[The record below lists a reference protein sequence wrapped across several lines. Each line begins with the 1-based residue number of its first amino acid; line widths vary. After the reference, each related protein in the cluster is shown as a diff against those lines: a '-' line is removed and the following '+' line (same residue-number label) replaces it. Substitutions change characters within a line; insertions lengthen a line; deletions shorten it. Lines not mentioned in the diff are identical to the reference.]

1 MGLAVALAGCGGGSA
16 TTTSSGAS
24 HRSAH
29 KAGRPAVP
37 PAPLKLRYRSLYDF
51 PAPLRDPAFAA
62 IGGRRFV
69 LIGGL
74 DSGSVSRDQIQVADL
89 RRVLRSA
96 TLPGAQHDAQGA
108 ILGGRVYVFGG
119 GAATELDHIV
129 SFDPATGGVR
139 TEGSLPKASSDSAV
153 TAVAGTAYVV
163 GGYDGVDYLNTI
175 VAWRPGSGPRVVA
188 HLPVGLRYAAAV
200 TVGASVLVI
209 GGSSPAGAS
218 DAIYRFDPATDRV
231 RRIGG
236 LPHPTTHG
244 AAAALGSFA
253 YMVGGRGNLT
263 TEQTASILSI
273 DPRTGA
279 VRPAG
284 RLPRPLSDAGV
295 VTVSGRIV
303 VAGGLSPT
311 GTVATVGEL
320 VPSG

>member
-1 MGLAVALAGCGGGSA
+1 MGLAVALAGCGGGGTTASSSRATHRGSKKAAARPASA
-16 TTTSSGAS
+16 T
-24 HRSAH
+24 
-29 KAGRPAVP
+29 
-37 PAPLKLRYRSLYDF
+37 PLKLRYRALYDF

-62 IGGRRFV
+62 LGGGRFA

-74 DSGSVSRDQIQVADL
+74 DSASVSRDQIQVADL
-89 RRVLRSA
+89 HRVLSSA

-108 ILGGRVYVFGG
+108 ILDGRVYVFGG

-129 SFDPATGGVR
+129 SFDPATGAVR
-139 TEGSLPKASSDSAV
+139 TVGSLPKASSDSTV
-153 TAVAGTAYVV
+153 TAVAGTAYIV

-175 VAWRPGSGPRVVA
+175 VAWRPGAGPHVVA

-200 TVGASVLVI
+200 TVGPSVLVI
-209 GGSSPAGAS
+209 GGSTPTGAS
-218 DAIYRFDPATDRV
+218 DAIYRFDPATGGV
-231 RRIGG
+231 RRIGR

-279 VRPAG
+279 VRRAG

-295 VTVSGRIV
+295 VAVSGGIV
-303 VAGGLSPT
+303 VGGGLSAT
-311 GTVATVGEL
+311 GTVAAIGEL
-320 VPSG
+320 LPAG